1 MKQRMEKKGLVIAW
15 EERSGQERRHHLWNT
30 FTYNCVSHRG
40 SNKLLYHK
48 IKGQAMSLWEKEP
61 PRSNFLYFL
70 FENSGQYS
78 GVQFASGSEIKFLNR
93 ALWLGVFS
101 FPVTSLL
108 SQLHTSQDINS
119 RYPAKDQMRSKG
131 LHSLAAKKM
140 LGGRDRKLPASVIV
154 EKKKHHAVEYENTSK
169 YLHKLKMSVANQI
182 LFSKYK

>member
-1 MKQRMEKKGLVIAW
+1 MTWLYLFFRTMERQLSNLFKNPEQSPDKESQHSDLLVLCFPWRITL
-15 EERSGQERRHHLWNT
+15 SFLWLSVCIT
-30 FTYNCVSHRG
+30 EYSICDS
-40 SNKLLYHK
+40 
-48 IKGQAMSLWEKEP
+48 WD
-61 PRSNFLYFL
+61 
-70 FENSGQYS
+70 YS

-140 LGGRDRKLPASVIV
+140 LGGRDRKLPTSVIV
-154 EKKKHHAVEYENTSK
+154 EKRNTTQLNMK
-169 YLHKLKMSVANQI
+169 IQANI
-182 LFSKYK
+182 YTS